1 METTY
6 EFPLNNEQINVG
18 MLSDNTWRGFCTAK
32 EMILKKRDLWNGR
45 NICNISIIYSNYL
58 RRAYGLIAK

>member
-1 METTY
+1 MITKKQNIKTTH

-32 EMILKKRDLWNGR
+32 EMILKKREISGMEEIVA
-45 NICNISIIYSNYL
+45 ICP
-58 RRAYGLIAK
+58 

>member
-1 METTY
+1 MITKKQNIKTTH

-32 EMILKKRDLWNGR
+32 EMIFLKKKEISGMEEIVA
-45 NICNISIIYSNYL
+45 ICP
-58 RRAYGLIAK
+58 